1 MTLIIDVGFRRSS
14 EDTQQSM
21 AEEEQSS
28 IRTHA
33 LPVGPQVES
42 GSNAAVK
49 HSSGVV
55 AVLLDT
61 YCQIVSQCDD
71 PSIDAL
77 ASVITLNATKDKHSI
92 ILSLTRR
99 SCNHD
104 QCDGNMQGRHTRT
117 P

>member
-1 MTLIIDVGFRRSS
+1 MGFRRSS
-14 EDTQQSM
+14 EDTQQSI

-28 IRTHA
+28 IRMHA
-33 LPVGPQVES
+33 LPMGLQVEG

-61 YCQIVSQCDD
+61 YCQVVCDD

-104 QCDGNMQGRHTRT
+104 QYDGNMQGRYTRT